1 MFIFNSKFSYFVL
14 DSKGTDFIL
23 LFTEGYLLQ
32 YATPKA
38 LVTTRQSGRLS
49 LYYFANDMKQ
59 LLNIVRYQNE
69 YSLNH
74 NVYMTD
80 GMKKAGVE
88 LNGTVRTSVYGLSYN
103 NYSGDGYS
111 GGYLAIPSP
120 FLSRNYIVPSFRVYS
135 TSLSQSMIAVSPTES
150 RTIVN
155 MHLKM
160 ASGSITYKNRTYSQ
174 NDTLTIVFDKHDTFE
189 ISHTSDLTGTQ
200 ITSSSPVAVV
210 SGNKCNYINNKNGC
224 NTFIEMVLPLEQLD
238 TTYVIPY
245 IATRVDNTVRVIS
258 KNDTTINI
266 WYNKQHVIKHIKAR
280 DFLDFPNH
288 DISYVDAI
296 DEVYVMI
303 YPHEIG
309 GAKSDAF
316 MMTIHGI
323 NQYLHQYDFVVPRG
337 FTSYISITV
346 QADSINGFILDGS
359 SFNIDNVYTIAGT
372 NSRYSSFSKTIT
384 YGEHRITHSR
394 NIPFGLWVYG
404 NAHLD
409 AYGYPAGIAFK
420 TRH

>member
-1 MFIFNSKFSYFVL
+1 MFLFNRKFSFFVL

-23 LFTEGYLLQ
+23 LFTEGHELQ
-32 YATPKA
+32 YAIPKA

-49 LYYFANDMKQ
+49 LYYFANNMKQ
-59 LLNIVRYQNE
+59 LLNIVRHQNE

-103 NYSGDGYS
+103 NYPGDGYS
-111 GGYLAIPSP
+111 GGYLAIPSH
-120 FLSRNYIVPSFRVYS
+120 FLSRNYIVPSFNVYD
-135 TSLSQSMIAVSPTES
+135 TSLSQSMIAVTPTES
-150 RTIVN
+150 RTIVDL
-155 MHLKM
+155 HLKM
-160 ASGSITYKNRTYSQ
+160 ASGSITYKNRTFSQ
-174 NDTLTIVFDKHDTFE
+174 NNTLTIVLDKHDTFE

-210 SGNKCNYINNKNGC
+210 SGNKCNYIHFIGGC
-224 NTFIEMVLPLEQLD
+224 NNFIEMVLPLEQLD
-238 TTYVIPY
+238 TTYVIPF
-245 IATRVDNTVRVIS
+245 IATRVNNTVRVIS
-258 KNDTTINI
+258 KNDTTINVL
-266 WYNKQHVIKHIKAR
+266 YNNQHVTKHIKAR
-280 DFLDFPNH
+280 DFLDFKHHN
-288 DISYVDAI
+288 ISYVDAI
-296 DEVYVMI
+296 DEVYVII

-309 GAKSDAF
+309 RNGDAF

-337 FTSYISITV
+337 FASYISITV
-346 QADSINGFILDGS
+346 EANGMHGFILDGNE
-359 SFNIDNVYTIAGT
+359 FRIDNVYTISGT
-372 NSRYSSFSKTIT
+372 NGKYSSFSKAIT